1 MYQDC
6 QFNFQQ
12 DYLHY
17 CEAQA
22 DAYYLNHHHGGGF
35 IPLKLNFTIEEKDGV
50 IKLMYSMNARK
61 LKRSDRRHLVDLF
74 AAAAQAVVAQ
84 NQLLIARYR
93 LLDNA
98 RMINRQ

>member
-1 MYQDC
+1 MYQDS
-6 QFNFQQ
+6 QFNSQP

-17 CEAQA
+17 CEAKA
-22 DAYYLNHHHGGGF
+22 DAYCSNHHHGGGF

-50 IKLMYSMNARK
+50 IKLMYSMNASK
-61 LKRSDRRHLVDLF
+61 LKRSDRRNLVDLF